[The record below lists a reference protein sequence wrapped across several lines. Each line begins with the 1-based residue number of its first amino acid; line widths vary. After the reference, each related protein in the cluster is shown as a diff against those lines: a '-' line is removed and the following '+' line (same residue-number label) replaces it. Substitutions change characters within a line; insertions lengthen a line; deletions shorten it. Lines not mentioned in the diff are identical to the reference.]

1 MRDSQSPRVIFTLT
15 SFPPRITTLHHT
27 LFSLLLQDTPADK
40 IAVFLSLEEF
50 PAGMESLPRILRLLH
65 KWEFVHIHLVQPNY
79 KSYKKLIHAL
89 LVYPDDVLVTIDDD
103 QLYDRAMLTLLVRS
117 YQRYPRCIH
126 THAGDVLHI
135 ESSGAFVWRN
145 DNHEDIAQLALCPLG
160 VSGVLYPPHCLDT
173 RVFDM
178 DTFLELAPHNDDL
191 WFFVMGVLKGSQKI
205 LVKGALGHSKNP
217 AIATFESP
225 NLWETNSQSG
235 QNRFMIEWENLVRA
249 YPQIGE
255 ILYNHNMR

>member
-1 MRDSQSPRVIFTLT
+1 
-15 SFPPRITTLHHT
+15 
-27 LFSLLLQDTPADK
+27 
-40 IAVFLSLEEF
+40 
-50 PAGMESLPRILRLLH
+50 MESLPRILRLLH
-65 KWEFVHIHLVQPNY
+65 KWRFVHIHFVQPNY
-79 KSYKKLIHAL
+79 KSCKKLIHAL
-89 LVYPDDVLVTIDDD
+89 SHYPDDVLITIDDD

-117 YQRYPRCIH
+117 YQRSPRCIH
-126 THAGDVLHI
+126 THAGCVPYR

-145 DNHEDIAQLALCPLG
+145 DECEGIAQLALCPLG

-178 DTFLELAPHNDDL
+178 HTFLELAPHNDDL

-205 LVKGALGHSKNP
+205 LVKGALGHSKMP

-235 QNRFMIEWENLVRA
+235 QNRFAIEWHNLLSH
-249 YPQIGE
+249 YPQLRD
-255 ILYNHNMR
+255 ILTQAHDSTHAESTIS